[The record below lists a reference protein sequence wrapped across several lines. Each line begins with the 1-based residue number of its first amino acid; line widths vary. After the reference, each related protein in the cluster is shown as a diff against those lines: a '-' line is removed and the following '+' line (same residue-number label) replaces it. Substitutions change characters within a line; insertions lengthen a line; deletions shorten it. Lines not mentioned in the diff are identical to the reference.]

1 MRYIELFAGI
11 GGFRFALDQLDAQ
24 SVMTSEIDKEGQEAY
39 LNNFG
44 QNEPIVGDLNKIDA
58 KDVPM
63 HDILTGGFPC

>member
-1 MRYIELFAGI
+1 MA
-11 GGFRFALDQLDAQ
+11 
-24 SVMTSEIDKEGQEAY
+24 SEIDKEGQEAY